1 MLEDIFGKDLKLTH
15 IEYRHDL
22 STIRSIRDKRDF
34 AIVAG
39 YDNLVQA
46 LFLRLYTPKGELRE
60 LGHPDY
66 GSRIHELIGRLNN
79 ASNRK
84 LLELYCKEAVL
95 QDPRV
100 REIET
105 IQVVSNPTE
114 PWRVDVYVTVL
125 PVESSKPINLV
136 FPFCFEG

>member
-15 IEYRHDL
+15 MEYRHDL

-34 AIVAG
+34 ATVAG

-46 LFLRLYTPKGELRE
+46 LSLRLRTPRGELRE

-66 GSRIHELIGRLNN
+66 GSRIHELIGRPNN

-84 LLELYCKEAVL
+84 LLELYCKEAIL

-105 IQVVSNPTE
+105 INVVSNPTE
-114 PWRVDVYVTVL
+114 PGRVDVYVTVL
-125 PVESSKPINLV
+125 PIESSRPINLV
-136 FPFCFEG
+136 FPFYLEG